1 MRLGTPLTALA
12 VAGLTVLAGAAPSA
26 GAPVLA
32 GTAPAATAAAPA
44 AAPAPALTTCSP
56 AAPLEESG
64 TERPAGPSVGLCV
77 TVAGANMT
85 VTAAADCACTV
96 SGTWTA
102 RRGDGQDD
110 TASGTLGG
118 RATYPGPGTYAFTAA
133 VSLGGAPRT
142 GAEPLSGTVE
152 GTFSFAAPKPESGH
166 RIEVAPQAALAA
178 GTTTTLTYT
187 VERTTDDGDGSARL
201 GLIGEPGTGIRL
213 DSTDVRCVNPLTGRF
228 PSTARSPHALDC
240 ALTDLQPG
248 RPATVTVHV
257 TLPAD
262 TCSTVVSKLGYW
274 TPNGQQV
281 AGAMVDG
288 PTVKCR

>member
-12 VAGLTVLAGAAPSA
+12 VAGLTVLAGAAPAA

-44 AAPAPALTTCSP
+44 PAVTTCSP
-56 AAPLEESG
+56 AAPLEQSEA
-64 TERPAGPSVGLCV
+64 ERPAGPSVGLCV

-102 RRGDGQDD
+102 RRGDDQDD

-118 RATYPGPGTYAFTAA
+118 RATYPGPGTYAFTAT
-133 VSLGGAPRT
+133 VRLGGAPRT
-142 GAEPLSGTVE
+142 GAETLTGTVE
-152 GTFSFAAPKPESGH
+152 GTFALAAPKPESGH
-166 RIEVAPQAALAA
+166 RIEVTPQAALAA

-187 VERTTDDGDGSARL
+187 VERTADDGDGSARL

-213 DSTDVRCVNPLTGRF
+213 DSTDVRCVNPLTGRY

>member
-1 MRLGTPLTALA
+1 MRLGTSLTALA
-12 VAGLTVLAGAAPSA
+12 AAGLTVLAGAVPAA
-26 GAPVLA
+26 GA
-32 GTAPAATAAAPA
+32 AAAPP
-44 AAPAPALTTCSP
+44 PAVTTCSP
-56 AAPLEESG
+56 AAPLEQSG

-85 VTAAADCACTV
+85 VTAAADCACAV

-102 RRGDGQDD
+102 RRGDDEDD

-118 RATYPGPGTYAFTAA
+118 RAEYPGPGTYAFTATVRVGA
-133 VSLGGAPRT
+133 APRT
-142 GAEPLSGTVE
+142 GAEPLTGTAK
-152 GTFSFAAPKPESGH
+152 GTFTLTAPKPAAGH
-166 RIEVAPQAALAA
+166 RIGVAPPAALAPGA
-178 GTTTTLTYT
+178 TTTLTYT

-213 DSTDVRCVNPLTGRF
+213 DSTDVRCVNPLTGRY
-228 PSTARSPHALDC
+228 PATTRSAHALDC

-262 TCSTVVSKLGYW
+262 TCSTIVSRLGYW

-281 AGAMVDG
+281 AGAMVNG
-288 PTVKCR
+288 PTVACR